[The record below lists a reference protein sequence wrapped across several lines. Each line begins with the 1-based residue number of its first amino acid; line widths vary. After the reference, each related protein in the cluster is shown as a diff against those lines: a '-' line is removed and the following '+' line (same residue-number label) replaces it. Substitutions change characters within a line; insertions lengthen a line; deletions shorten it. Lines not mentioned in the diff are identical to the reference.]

1 MTHPYHQHKEVK
13 AGHKRA
19 KEMSK
24 HFKSGGA
31 VKLATGGAV
40 TLKRGGKAKHEEVKA
55 EGKASGGR
63 LDKRARG
70 GGTKKHGKGHH
81 THINIMVAPKGGDGA
96 PPPGLGGGGPPIGGA
111 PPMVPKAPMGPPIG
125 GPMGA
130 GPPGLPPPGAAGPPK
145 PPGMMERGGKVYSG
159 ISSKANI
166 DKWADRAS
174 SNTRYASGGVV
185 DGAIAPFKPPHMKGG
200 AGGARGRLDKEKS
213 YGLKPNTKG
222 S

>member
-1 MTHPYHQHKEVK
+1 MAHPYNHVREKKPGQ
-13 AGHKRA
+13 KRA
-19 KEMSK
+19 HEMSK

-40 TLKRGGKAKHEEVKA
+40 KLKTGGATHTDMKA
-55 EGKASGGR
+55 EGGAVSGR

-96 PPPGLGGGGPPIGGA
+96 PPPGLGAGGPPMGA
-111 PPMVPKAPMGPPIG
+111 PPMAPKGPMTPPMG

-130 GPPGLPPPGAAGPPK
+130 GPPGMPPK
-145 PPGMMERGGKVYSG
+145 PPGMMKRGGKVYSG
-159 ISSKANI
+159 LSSKENI
-166 DKWADRAS
+166 KHWGERTS
-174 SNTRYASGGVV
+174 SNTRYAEG
-185 DGAIAPFKPPHMKGG
+185 GAIAPFKPPHMKGG
-200 AGGARGRLDKEKS
+200 AGGARGRIDKEKA
-213 YGLKPNTKG
+213 YGIKPNTKG